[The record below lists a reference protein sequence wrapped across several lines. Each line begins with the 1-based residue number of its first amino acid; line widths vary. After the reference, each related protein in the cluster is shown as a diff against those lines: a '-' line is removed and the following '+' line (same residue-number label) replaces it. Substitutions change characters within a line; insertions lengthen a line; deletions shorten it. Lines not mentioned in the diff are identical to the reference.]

1 MITLLALVA
10 CAALITF
17 DAIFLARPSTC
28 ILTSSCSSN
37 AASTTVFTYSF
48 QQDFFTVLHRL
59 SPFSTYTQSQAKY
72 LFQVVQISV
81 GSLCFALCILYI
93 IVYIASKNKAKQQV
107 APRMMQQRTNAPQPN
122 YQQQGPS
129 YAQQQGPGYPQQ
141 QMPVY
146 PNVPQGP
153 QYGDPWQQNRY

>member
-1 MITLLALVA
+1 MITLVALVA

-37 AASTTVFTYSF
+37 AVSTTVFSYYF
-48 QQDFFTVLHRL
+48 QQDFYTVLHRL

-72 LFQVVQISV
+72 LFQVVQIGV

-93 IVYIASKNKAKQQV
+93 IIYLASKNKAKQQV
-107 APRMMQQRTNAPQPN
+107 APRAIQPGYNAPQPN
-122 YQQQGPS
+122 YQQQGPG
-129 YAQQQGPGYPQQ
+129 YAQQ

-146 PNVPQGP
+146 PNAPQGP
-153 QYGDPWQQNRY
+153 QYGDPWQPNRY